1 MIPDMLKNAP
11 MFKRLESRIKVPAPY
26 MLLCFSFQFH
36 YLFSDLF
43 GLALSRVRAHQLELA
58 GVVLLQCVLE

>member
-11 MFKRLESRIKVPAPY
+11 MFKRLESRIKVPTPY
-26 MLLCFSFQFH
+26 MFSCFPFQIH

-43 GLALSRVRAHQLELA
+43 GVALSRARARQLELA